1 MNRVSLRLAT
11 LIAALAASSA
21 LSLSAC
27 HRGTT
32 SGSAGGSSSG
42 ERTLHLA
49 IWSNY
54 LSGDFLKAFTARTG
68 IKVETTIYSSNEELL
83 AKLQAGASGYDVAV
97 PSDYMVFTMTKLG
110 LLNELD
116 QTKLTNRKNLDPR
129 FMGKSYDSK
138 NQYSLPFVW
147 GTTGIAVNRRLY
159 SGQVKGYKDLLT
171 NEDLKGKFSL
181 LDDVREAIGAA
192 LKSQGLSI
200 NTKNPAD
207 LEKAKQVLLAARPR
221 VKAFTSETMAPLAS
235 GEIAVAQAYMT
246 DALQA
251 RRKVGDGKIDFI
263 LPEEGGTLWV
273 DNLVIPKGALHLA
286 EAHEFINFMLEP
298 ASLVSTATAV
308 YVAPANTAAVSLLPV
323 DFRKDGML
331 FPVDGQLKRHE
342 MIEDLGEALT
352 LWDRTWTEV
361 KAAQ

>member
-11 LIAALAASSA
+11 LFAVLAAVT
-21 LSLSAC
+21 LGFSAC
-27 HRGTT
+27 HRG
-32 SGSAGGSSSG
+32 SGTAVEAAPSG
-42 ERTLHLA
+42 KQRTLHLA

-54 LSGDFLKAFTARTG
+54 LSGDFLKAFTAKTG

-110 LLNELD
+110 LLNDLD
-116 QTKLTNRKNLDPR
+116 PAKLTNLKNLDLR
-129 FMGKSYDSK
+129 FMGKSFDPK

-147 GTTGIAVNRRLY
+147 GTTGIAVNRTLY
-159 SGQVKGYKDLLT
+159 SGSIKGYRDLLT
-171 NEDLKGKFSL
+171 KEDLKGKFSL

-192 LKSQGLSI
+192 LKSQGLSL

-221 VKAFTSETMAPLAS
+221 VKAFTSETVAPLAT

-251 RRKVGDGKIDFI
+251 RRKAGGSKIDFI

-273 DNLVIPKGALHLA
+273 DNLVIPKGAVSIA
-286 EAHEFINFMLEP
+286 EAHEFINFILEP
-298 ASLVSTATAV
+298 SSLVTTATAV

-323 DFRKDGML
+323 DFRQDGML
-331 FPVDGQLKRHE
+331 FPAAPQLKRHE
-342 MIEDLGEALT
+342 MIEDLGDALT
-352 LWDRTWTEV
+352 AWDRTWTEV